1 MVLNKED
8 NMKYTIYLDKNN
20 YVLSI
25 ANTPNDNIDL
35 DLTGIDL
42 THLNA
47 YQLLDN
53 ELVLDEV
60 KLNELIT
67 QEHQHEVNDEIFDLE
82 QKLNS
87 TDYIMAR
94 MLEDIM
100 ALDKPITFIA
110 DMIKIFVDYGKKYK
124 TQLANR
130 KSWRTRIE
138 ELKGGNL

>member
-1 MVLNKED
+1 
-8 NMKYTIYLDKNN
+8 MKYTVNLDDNN

-25 ANTPNDNIDL
+25 ANTPNDNIEL
-35 DLTGIDL
+35 DLTDIDL
-42 THLNA
+42 PHLNA

-60 KLNELIT
+60 KLNELIA
-67 QEHQHEVNDEIFDLE
+67 QEHQHEVDYEIFDLE

-94 MLEDIM
+94 MLEEIM
-100 ALDKPITFIA
+100 ALDKPLTFIA
-110 DMIKIFVDYGKKYK
+110 DMIKIFVSYVQKYK

-130 KSWRTRIE
+130 KSWRERIE
-138 ELKGGNL
+138 KLRNG

>member
-1 MVLNKED
+1 MVLNKGD
-8 NMKYTIYLDKNN
+8 NMKYTVYLDENN
-20 YVLSI
+20 YVSAI
-25 ANTPNDNIDL
+25 ANTPNDNIEL
-35 DLTGIDL
+35 DLTDIDL
-42 THLNA
+42 PHLSA

-60 KLNELIT
+60 KLNELIA
-67 QEHQHEVNDEIFDLE
+67 QEHQHEVDEEIFDLE

-100 ALDKPITFIA
+100 ALDKPLTFIA
-110 DMIKIFVDYGKKYK
+110 DMIKIFVSYAQKYK

-130 KSWRTRIE
+130 KSWRERIE
-138 ELKGGNL
+138 ELKNG

>member
-1 MVLNKED
+1 
-8 NMKYTIYLDKNN
+8 MKYTVNLDENN

-25 ANTPNDNIDL
+25 ANTPNDNIEL
-35 DLTGIDL
+35 DLTDIDL
-42 THLNA
+42 PHLNA

-60 KLNELIT
+60 KLNELIA
-67 QEHQHEVNDEIFDLE
+67 QEHQHEVDDEIFDLE

-100 ALDKPITFIA
+100 ALDKPLTFIA
-110 DMIKIFVDYGKKYK
+110 DMIKIFVSYGQKYK

-130 KSWRTRIE
+130 KSWREMIE
-138 ELKGGNL
+138 ELRNGK

>member
-1 MVLNKED
+1 
-8 NMKYTIYLDKNN
+8 MKYTVNLDEQN

-25 ANTPNDNIDL
+25 ANTPNDNIEL
-35 DLTGIDL
+35 DLTDIDL
-42 THLNA
+42 PHLNA

-60 KLNELIT
+60 KLNELIA
-67 QEHQHEVNDEIFDLE
+67 QEHQHEVDDEIFDLE

-94 MLEDIM
+94 MLEEIM
-100 ALDKPITFIA
+100 ALDKPLTFIA
-110 DMIKIFVDYGKKYK
+110 DMIKIFVYYGKKYK

-130 KSWRTRIE
+130 KSWRERIE
-138 ELKGGNL
+138 ELRNG

>member
-1 MVLNKED
+1 
-8 NMKYTIYLDKNN
+8 MKYTVNLDEQN

-25 ANTPNDNIDL
+25 ANTPNDNIEL
-35 DLTGIDL
+35 DLTDIDL
-42 THLNA
+42 PHLSA

-60 KLNELIT
+60 KLNELIA
-67 QEHQHEVNDEIFDLE
+67 QEHQHVVDDEIFDLE

-94 MLEDIM
+94 MLEEIM
-100 ALDKPITFIA
+100 ALDKPLTFIA
-110 DMIKIFVDYGKKYK
+110 DMIKIFISYAQKYK

-130 KSWRTRIE
+130 KSWRERIE
-138 ELKGGNL
+138 ELRGD

>member
-1 MVLNKED
+1 
-8 NMKYTIYLDKNN
+8 MKYTVNIDEQN

-25 ANTPNDNIDL
+25 ANTPNDNIEL
-35 DLTGIDL
+35 DLTDIDL
-42 THLNA
+42 SHLSA

-60 KLNELIT
+60 KLNELIA
-67 QEHQHEVNDEIFDLE
+67 QEHQHEADEEIFDLE

-94 MLEDIM
+94 MLEEIM
-100 ALDKPITFIA
+100 ALDKPLTFIA
-110 DMIKIFVDYGKKYK
+110 DMIKIFIAYAQKYK

-130 KSWRTRIE
+130 KSWRERIE
-138 ELKGGNL
+138 KLRNG

>member
-1 MVLNKED
+1 
-8 NMKYTIYLDKNN
+8 MKYTVNLDENN

-25 ANTPNDNIDL
+25 ANTPNDNIEL
-35 DLTGIDL
+35 DLTDIDL
-42 THLNA
+42 PHLNA
-47 YQLLDN
+47 YQLLDS

-60 KLNELIT
+60 KLNELI
-67 QEHQHEVNDEIFDLE
+67 QEEHQREVNDEIFDLE

-94 MLEDIM
+94 MLEEIM
-100 ALDKPITFIA
+100 ALDKPLTFIA

-130 KSWRTRIE
+130 KSWRERIE
-138 ELKGGNL
+138 ELKNGK

>member
-1 MVLNKED
+1 
-8 NMKYTIYLDKNN
+8 MKYTVNLDDNN

-25 ANTPNDNIDL
+25 ANTPNDNIEL
-35 DLTGIDL
+35 DLTDIDL
-42 THLNA
+42 PHLNA

-60 KLNELIT
+60 KLNELIA

-94 MLEDIM
+94 MLEEIM
-100 ALDKPITFIA
+100 ALDKPLTFIA
-110 DMIKIFVDYGKKYK
+110 DMIKIFVSYAKKYK
-124 TQLANR
+124 IQLANR
-130 KSWRTRIE
+130 KSWRERIE
-138 ELKGGNL
+138 ELRNG

>member
-1 MVLNKED
+1 
-8 NMKYTIYLDKNN
+8 MKYTIYLDKNN

-25 ANTPNDNIDL
+25 ANTPNDNIEL
-35 DLTGIDL
+35 DLTDIDL

-53 ELVLDEV
+53 ELVLDEA
-60 KLNELIT
+60 KLNELIA
-67 QEHQHEVNDEIFDLE
+67 QEHQHEVDEEIFDLE

-94 MLEDIM
+94 MLEEIM
-100 ALDKPITFIA
+100 ALDKPLTFIA
-110 DMIKIFVDYGKKYK
+110 DMIKIFISYAKKYK

-130 KSWRTRIE
+130 KSWRERID
-138 ELKGGNL
+138 ELRNGK

>member
-1 MVLNKED
+1 
-8 NMKYTIYLDKNN
+8 MKYTLNLDENN

-25 ANTPNDNIDL
+25 ANTPNDNIEL
-35 DLTGIDL
+35 DLTDIDL

-47 YQLLDN
+47 YQLLNN

-60 KLNELIT
+60 KLNELIE
-67 QEHQHEVNDEIFDLE
+67 QEHRHEVDDEIFDLE

-94 MLEDIM
+94 MLEEIM
-100 ALDKPITFIA
+100 SLNKPLTFIS
-110 DMIKIFVDYGKKYK
+110 DMIKIFIEYAQKYK

-130 KSWRTRIE
+130 KNWRERIE
-138 ELKGGNL
+138 ELRNVK

>member
-1 MVLNKED
+1 
-8 NMKYTIYLDKNN
+8 MKYTVNLDEQN

-25 ANTPNDNIDL
+25 ANTPNDNIEL
-35 DLTGIDL
+35 DLTDIDL
-42 THLNA
+42 PHLNA

-60 KLNELIT
+60 KLNELIA
-67 QEHQHEVNDEIFDLE
+67 QEHQHEVDEEIYDLE

-94 MLEDIM
+94 MLEEIM
-100 ALDKPITFIA
+100 ALDKPLTFIA
-110 DMIKIFVDYGKKYK
+110 DMIKIFVDYSKKYK

-130 KSWRTRIE
+130 KSWREKIE
-138 ELKGGNL
+138 ELKNG

>member
-1 MVLNKED
+1 
-8 NMKYTIYLDKNN
+8 MKYTVNLDENN

-25 ANTPNDNIDL
+25 ANTPNDNIEL
-35 DLTGIDL
+35 DLTDIDL
-42 THLNA
+42 PHLNA

-60 KLNELIT
+60 KLNELIA
-67 QEHQHEVNDEIFDLE
+67 QEHQHEVDDEIFDLE

-94 MLEDIM
+94 MLEEIM
-100 ALDKPITFIA
+100 ALDKPLTFIA
-110 DMIKIFVDYGKKYK
+110 DMIKIFVSYAQKYK

-130 KSWRTRIE
+130 KSWRERIE
-138 ELKGGNL
+138 ELRNGK

>member
-1 MVLNKED
+1 
-8 NMKYTIYLDKNN
+8 MKYTLNLDEQN

-25 ANTPNDNIDL
+25 ANTPNDNIEL
-35 DLTGIDL
+35 DLTDIDL
-42 THLNA
+42 PHLNA

-60 KLNELIT
+60 KLNELIA
-67 QEHQHEVNDEIFDLE
+67 QEHRHEVDDEIFDLE

-94 MLEDIM
+94 MLEEIM
-100 ALDKPITFIA
+100 ALDKPLTFIA
-110 DMIKIFVDYGKKYK
+110 DMIKIFVSYAKKYK

-130 KSWRTRIE
+130 KSWRERIE
-138 ELKGGNL
+138 KLRNGK